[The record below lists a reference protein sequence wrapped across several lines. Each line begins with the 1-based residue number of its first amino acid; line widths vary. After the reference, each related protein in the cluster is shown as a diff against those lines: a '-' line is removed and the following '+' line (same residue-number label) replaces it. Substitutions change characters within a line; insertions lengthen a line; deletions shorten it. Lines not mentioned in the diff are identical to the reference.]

1 MLKKM
6 LFEGEFKRTSLQNF
20 QAYLD
25 KVGVVSQTKKKIA
38 LEAASFKNII
48 STNEENEVKI
58 VTEVQYGVDLGP
70 TRTETK

>member
-1 MLKKM
+1 M

-25 KVGVVSQTKKKIA
+25 KVGVISQAKKKIA

-48 STNEENEVKI
+48 STSEDKTIVNI
-58 VTEVQYGVDLGP
+58 VTEVDYGVDLGP